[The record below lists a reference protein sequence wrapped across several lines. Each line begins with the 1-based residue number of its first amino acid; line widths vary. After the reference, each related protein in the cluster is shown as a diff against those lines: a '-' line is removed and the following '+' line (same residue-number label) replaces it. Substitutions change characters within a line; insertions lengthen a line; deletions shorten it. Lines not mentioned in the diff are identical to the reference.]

1 MTRRAMEGPCE
12 MAVGYEEPVRVLLC
26 RRPGI
31 ERRDMPCI
39 VAHPIVCDDCY
50 TAWWERRN
58 AARSV

>member
-1 MTRRAMEGPCE
+1 